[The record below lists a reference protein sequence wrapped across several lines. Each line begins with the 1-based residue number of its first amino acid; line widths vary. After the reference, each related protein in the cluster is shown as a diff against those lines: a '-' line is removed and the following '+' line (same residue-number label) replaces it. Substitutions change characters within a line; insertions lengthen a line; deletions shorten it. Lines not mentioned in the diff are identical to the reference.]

1 MAAPACASSR
11 YGRESAHGRG
21 LICIGTLQRA
31 RHALG
36 SRSVPNQHSRPVAR
50 RSAGT
55 SRVRGA
61 RHARRPAQART
72 GALHGRACCAAPL
85 GVHAHNVVPAYRLR
99 RHARLQLHDLLRSA
113 ATWTASHGT
122 PRASTRPRVSRPSS
136 KAPERGWPE
145 GAALRPACLGQR
157 CGFPQRRARTAPR
170 QGSGR
175 HLTPFR
181 PTPRRRREA
190 QSHSAYCSMG
200 PCLIPVGDTH
210 CTLMSWAGGRAARL
224 LGRCQLLLLRAR
236 VRLALGQLTRQGSLV
251 ALPPAA
257 TAASASLISRS
268 APPAALHAARSSPA
282 AACSTPACSP
292 TRTAGPLCPGSQ
304 DAGARLSARRGCSPT
319 ARLRPWAP

>member
-1 MAAPACASSR
+1 VALAGELGLRYAPVGGLTLAGRAGQQALLLLPARGRAPPGPLQSHLSTSIGDAWQRRRRGRRGQAPPGKGLICARARFERCAARPHLPAPFDAPPLRMAAPACASSR

-170 QGSGR
+170 K
-175 HLTPFR
+175 
-181 PTPRRRREA
+181 
-190 QSHSAYCSMG
+190 
-200 PCLIPVGDTH
+200 
-210 CTLMSWAGGRAARL
+210 GRA
-224 LGRCQLLLLRAR
+224 G
-236 VRLALGQLTRQGSLV
+236 
-251 ALPPAA
+251 
-257 TAASASLISRS
+257 IS
-268 APPAALHAARSSPA
+268 HH
-282 AACSTPACSP
+282 
-292 TRTAGPLCPGSQ
+292 
-304 DAGARLSARRGCSPT
+304 SARRPGSVEKRRATQPT
-319 ARLRPWAP
+319 AAWGPV